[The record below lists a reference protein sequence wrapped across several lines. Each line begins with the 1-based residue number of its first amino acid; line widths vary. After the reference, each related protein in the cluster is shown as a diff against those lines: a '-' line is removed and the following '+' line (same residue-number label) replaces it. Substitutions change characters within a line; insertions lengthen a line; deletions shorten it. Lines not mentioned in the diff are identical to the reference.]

1 MEEREYFIMDAST
14 FPISFTYH
22 LIFCIVA
29 GLFFLIQFIRL
40 RRPYQ
45 LILAVAIPASLLI
58 YVGDPSNKTW
68 FHTVGM
74 FEVVLLLG
82 AVVFSIVERARTKKL
97 EKQQDNDGE
106 TA

>member
-1 MEEREYFIMDAST
+1 MDAST

-29 GLFFLIQFIRL
+29 GVFFLIQFIRL

-45 LILAVAIPASLLI
+45 LILTIAIPASLLI

-82 AVVFSIVERARTKKL
+82 AVVLSIVGRARSKKL

>member
-1 MEEREYFIMDAST
+1 MDAST

>member
-1 MEEREYFIMDAST
+1 MDAST

-29 GLFFLIQFIRL
+29 GVFFLIQFIRL

-68 FHTVGM
+68 FHTVGI
-74 FEVVLLLG
+74 FEVILLLG
-82 AVVFSIVERARTKKL
+82 AVVLSIFDRVKSKKL